1 MYSLRFQ
8 VGMKIQVY
16 VWTMKK
22 MAIHIH
28 GTDSE
33 TLTKDLTKV
42 DQV

>member
-1 MYSLRFQ
+1 MYSLCFQ
-8 VGMKIQVY
+8 VSVKIQVY